1 MDEIQERGVEIPE
14 LQTDFLFRR
23 RPLALAAD
31 LRPSWRIA
39 LLVLI
44 LRTCCRGRKSSR
56 TRLHVIS
63 WGVRNNQSQQEL
75 KAAVAGEVHPS
86 ILIVRFDPFLDRALD
101 FAIGDALIAHDGG
114 KNVRLTATGSEFAN
128 EVIAAEEI
136 LKLEKTFLNDLGNNV
151 TEALINKMFG
161 WKD

>member
-1 MDEIQERGVEIPE
+1 MDDIQEQGVTIPE
-14 LQTDFLFRR
+14 LQTEFLFRR

-56 TRLHVIS
+56 TRLHVIG
-63 WGVRNNQSQQEL
+63 WGVRNNKSQQQL

-101 FAIGDALIAHDGG
+101 FAIGDSLIVHDGG
-114 KNVRLTATGSEFAN
+114 KNVRLTATGSEFAD
-128 EVIAAEEI
+128 ELMASRRRKVSS
-136 LKLEKTFLNDLGNNV
+136 T
-151 TEALINKMFG
+151 
-161 WKD
+161 WR

>member
-1 MDEIQERGVEIPE
+1 MDHNSVPTVVIPE

-44 LRTCCRGRKSSR
+44 LHNCCRGMRSSR
-56 TRLHVIS
+56 TRLHVIG
-63 WGVRNNQSQQEL
+63 WGTRSNETRRQLEAVVTGEL
-75 KAAVAGEVHPS
+75 NPANV
-86 ILIVRFDPFLDRALD
+86 IVRFDPFLDRALD
-101 FAIGDALIAHDGG
+101 FAIGYGLIARDGG
-114 KNVRLTATGSEFAN
+114 KTVHLTASGRALAN
-128 EVIAAEEI
+128 ELVLEDSI
-136 LKLEKTFLNDLGNNV
+136 LKSEKKMLGDLGKSV
-151 TEALINKMFG
+151 SEALINRMFG